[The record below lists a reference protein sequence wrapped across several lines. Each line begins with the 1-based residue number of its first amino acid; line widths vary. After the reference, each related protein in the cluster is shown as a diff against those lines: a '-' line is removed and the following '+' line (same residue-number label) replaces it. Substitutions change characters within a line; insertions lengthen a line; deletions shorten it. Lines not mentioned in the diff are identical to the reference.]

1 MNLYFKIN
9 FIYPNCPFS
18 EPLIE
23 QTFMVKAE
31 EGQEETKALWIIQE
45 WYAVHDK
52 RYWKMH
58 ESRFVKKMDCGNA
71 GFLGRIKSSK

>member
-9 FIYPNCPFS
+9 FIYPNCPLS

-31 EGQEETKALWIIQE
+31 EGREETKALWIIQE
-45 WYAVHDK
+45 RYAVHEK
-52 RYWKMH
+52 WY
-58 ESRFVKKMDCGNA
+58 
-71 GFLGRIKSSK
+71 